1 MNKKQLNQLLV
12 INLLT
17 MTTFNMAH
25 PVTPKLIN
33 ELQFPSYMFGVFFAL
48 MAVANYVMSPIWG
61 SLSDQKGRKRF
72 LMIGVIGYGLSQV
85 GFGLSTTLFP
95 ILIFRLLGGTF
106 SICYITSALAYLTD
120 LTEPKERMKYLSY
133 HTATLSLG
141 TSIGG
146 LLGGY
151 LGETHYEY
159 TFIVQGLF
167 CFVLLGIFA
176 IYLKEIQPAMHKGD
190 KLTVYLD
197 HLKPKKTM
205 FDLKSSIGIMILVM
219 TFITITTTAYN
230 STINYYVESVLNM
243 PSTVNGLVM
252 AIGGM
257 IALIMNV
264 GVGPYLGKKC
274 DEYKSIKSTTFI
286 AGILLVLAS
295 VVSSPVLSLV
305 FIIGF
310 IASSALV
317 VPIQQSIVSKIAKEN
332 YGEVMGVQGSA
343 KALGM
348 VIGSLGSGFIF
359 SLGSKLPFFFAG
371 LFALLAYL
379 ILKKLPR

>member
-72 LMIGVIGYGLSQV
+72 LMIGVVGYGLSQI
-85 GFGLSTTLFP
+85 GFGLSTTIFP
-95 ILIFRLLGGTF
+95 ILVFRLLGGTF
-106 SICYITSALAYLTD
+106 SICYITCALAYLTD
-120 LTEPKERMKYLSY
+120 LTEPQNRIRYLSY

-151 LGETHYEY
+151 LGQTHYEY
-159 TFIVQGLF
+159 AFLAQGVF
-167 CFVLLGIFA
+167 CVLLLGILALFLREEKLTQRGGKLN
-176 IYLKEIQPAMHKGD
+176 IYLE
-190 KLTVYLD
+190 
-197 HLKPKKTM
+197 HLKPKKSVLN
-205 FDLKSSIGIMILVM
+205 LKSSIGIMILVM
-219 TFITITTTAYN
+219 TFITIATTAYN

-243 PSTVNGLVM
+243 PSTVNGFVM
-252 AIGGM
+252 ALAGV
-257 IALIMNV
+257 IALIMNI

-274 DEYKSIKSTTFI
+274 DEYKSIKWTTFLS
-286 AGILLVLAS
+286 GICLILAS
-295 VVSSPVLSLV
+295 IVTAPVLSFI

-317 VPIQQSIVSKIAKEN
+317 IPTQQSIVSKLAKEN

-343 KALGM
+343 KAMGM

-359 SLGSKLPFFFAG
+359 SLGSKLPFFCAG
-371 LFALLAYL
+371 FMALLAYMV
-379 ILKKLPR
+379 LKKLPR

>member
-1 MNKKQLNQLLV
+1 MNKKQINRLLV

-17 MTTFNMAH
+17 MATFNMAH

-48 MAVANYVMSPIWG
+48 MAIANYVMSPIWG
-61 SLSDQKGRKRF
+61 SLSDQKGRKHF
-72 LMIGVIGYGLSQV
+72 LMIGVVGYGLSQL
-85 GFGLSTTLFP
+85 GFGLSTTLVP

-106 SICYITSALAYLTD
+106 SICYITSAIAYLTD
-120 LTEPKERMKYLSY
+120 LTEPAERIKYLSY
-133 HTATLSLG
+133 HTATLALG

-151 LGETHYEY
+151 IGRNHYQY
-159 TFIVQGLF
+159 TFIVQTLF
-167 CFVLLGIFA
+167 CVILLIIFVICFRQV
-176 IYLKEIQPAMHKGD
+176 KTVTTKGNQ
-190 KLTVYLD
+190 VVIYLD
-197 HLKPKKTM
+197 HLKPKKTL
-205 FDLKSSIGIMILVM
+205 FDLRSGIGIMILVM

-243 PSTVNGLVM
+243 PSTVNGVVM
-252 AIGGM
+252 AIGGV
-257 IALIMNV
+257 IGLVMNV
-264 GVGPYLGKKC
+264 CVGPYLGKKY
-274 DEYKSIKSTTFI
+274 DEYKSIKVATFV
-286 AGILLVLAS
+286 AGILLILAS
-295 VVSSPVLSLV
+295 IVPSNTLGLL

-317 VPIQQSIVSKIAKEN
+317 IPIQQSMVSKMAKEN

-371 LFALLAYL
+371 LFAILAYY

>member
-1 MNKKQLNQLLV
+1 MNRKQLNQLLV

-85 GFGLSTTLFP
+85 GFGLSTTIFP
-95 ILIFRLLGGTF
+95 ILVFRLLGGTF

-120 LTEPKERMKYLSY
+120 LTEPKERIRYLSY

-151 LGETHYEY
+151 LGQTYYEY
-159 TFIVQGLF
+159 AFIAQGLF
-167 CFVLLGIFA
+167 CVILLGILALF
-176 IYLKEIQPAMHKGD
+176 LKEKRSVQPQGG
-190 KLTVYLD
+190 KLNIYLD
-197 HLKPKKTM
+197 HLKPKKNM
-205 FDLKSSIGIMILVM
+205 FDMKSSIGIMILVM
-219 TFITITTTAYN
+219 TFITIATTAYN

-243 PSTVNGLVM
+243 PSTVNGFVM
-252 AIGGM
+252 ALAGI
-257 IALIMNV
+257 IALIMNI

-274 DEYKSIKSTTFI
+274 DEYTSIKCTTFLSGVFLI
-286 AGILLVLAS
+286 LAS
-295 VVSSPVLSLV
+295 VVTTPILSLI
-305 FIIGF
+305 FIVGF

-317 VPIQQSIVSKIAKEN
+317 IPIQQSIVSKLAKEN

-359 SLGSKLPFFFAG
+359 GLGSKLPFFCAG
-371 LFALLAYL
+371 FVALSAY
-379 ILKKLPR
+379 IVLKKLPR

>member
-1 MNKKQLNQLLV
+1 MNKKQINRLLI

-17 MTTFNMAH
+17 MATFNMAH

-33 ELQFPSYMFGVFFAL
+33 ELQFPSYMFGVFFAI
-48 MAVANYVMSPIWG
+48 MAIANYVMSPIWG

-72 LMIGVIGYGLSQV
+72 LMIGVVGYGLSQL
-85 GFGLSTTLFP
+85 GFGLSTTLVP

-106 SICYITSALAYLTD
+106 SICYITSAIAYLTD
-120 LTEPKERMKYLSY
+120 LTEPSERIKYLSY
-133 HTATLSLG
+133 HTATLALG

-151 LGETHYEY
+151 VGRNHYQY
-159 TFIVQGLF
+159 TFIVQATF
-167 CFVLLGIFA
+167 CLILLVVFI
-176 IYLKEIQPAMHKGD
+176 ICLRQVETVVHKGNQ
-190 KLTVYLD
+190 VVIYLD
-197 HLKPKKTM
+197 HLKPKKTL
-205 FDLKSSIGIMILVM
+205 FDFKSGIGIMILVM

-243 PSTVNGLVM
+243 PSTVNGVVM
-252 AIGGM
+252 AIGG
-257 IALIMNV
+257 LIGLSMNV
-264 GVGPYLGKKC
+264 CVGPYIGKKC
-274 DEYKSIKSTTFI
+274 DEYKSIKAATFI
-286 AGILLVLAS
+286 AGILLILAS
-295 VVSSPVLSLV
+295 IVPSNALGLL

-317 VPIQQSIVSKIAKEN
+317 VPMQQSIVSKMAKEN

-371 LFALLAYL
+371 LFAILAYY